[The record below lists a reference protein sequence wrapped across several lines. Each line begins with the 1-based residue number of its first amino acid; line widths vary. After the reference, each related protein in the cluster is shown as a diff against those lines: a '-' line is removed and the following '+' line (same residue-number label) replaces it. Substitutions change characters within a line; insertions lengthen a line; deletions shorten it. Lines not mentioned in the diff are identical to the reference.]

1 EFFEGTMRLG
11 GETYTPE
18 GYDNFFLVK
27 FGAETIT
34 SVEGDVGPGTSGLQL
49 ENFPNPFSGST
60 TIRYVIDES
69 GHVRLSVYDL
79 LGRLVAVLVDGV
91 QYVGS
96 YSVSFNASPFSS
108 GTYVSRLETP
118 RGNLM
123 RKMIHIDH

>member
-1 EFFEGTMRLG
+1 DGRLLWAEHIGGDGIERTMSIAASASGDVYVTGEFFEGTMRLG

-79 LGRLVAVLVDGV
+79 LGRKVAVLEDG
-91 QYVGS
+91 
-96 YSVSFNASPFSS
+96 
-108 GTYVSRLETP
+108 
-118 RGNLM
+118 M
-123 RKMIHIDH
+123 RQA